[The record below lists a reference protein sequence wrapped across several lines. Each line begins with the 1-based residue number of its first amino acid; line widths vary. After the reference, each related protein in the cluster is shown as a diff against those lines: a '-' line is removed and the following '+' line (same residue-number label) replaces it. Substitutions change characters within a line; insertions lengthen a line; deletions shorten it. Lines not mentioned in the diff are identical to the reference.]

1 MIPDE
6 QEALSLHRKYGSSP
20 RIVTHCE
27 TVAKVSLRLA
37 GAFHTRGLKVDADA
51 ILAGA
56 LLHDIGR
63 TQTHTV
69 QHGYAGA
76 TILAEEGVDSIVV
89 EIVKR
94 HVGAGIASE
103 EAASLGLPAGDYV
116 PSTLEERV
124 VCFSDKMVSGDVVRP
139 FDVEVER
146 FARKG
151 HDVQRLRQ
159 LKDDL
164 QTSLG
169 EDPERVALSSP

>member
-1 MIPDE
+1 VIPDE

-20 RIVTHCE
+20 QIVTHCE
-27 TVAKVSLRLA
+27 TVAKVSLRLV
-37 GAFHTRGLKVDADA
+37 GAFHARGLNVDGDA

-63 TQTHTV
+63 TRTQTV

-76 TILAEEGVDSIVV
+76 TILAGEGVDSIVV

-94 HVGAGIASE
+94 HVGAGIAGE
-103 EAASLGLPAGDYV
+103 EAASLGLPAGDYI
-116 PSTLEERV
+116 PSTLEEKL

-139 FDVEVER
+139 FDVEVKR

-151 HDVQRLRQ
+151 HDVRRLRQ
-159 LKDDL
+159 LRDDL
-164 QTSLG
+164 QLSLG
-169 EDPERVALSSP
+169 EDPERVALSAP